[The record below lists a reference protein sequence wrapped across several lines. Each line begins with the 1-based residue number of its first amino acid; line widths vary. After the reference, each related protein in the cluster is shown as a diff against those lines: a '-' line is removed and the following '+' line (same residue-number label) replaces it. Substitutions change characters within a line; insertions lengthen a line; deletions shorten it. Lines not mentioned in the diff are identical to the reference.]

1 MSKKNITKYI
11 RFLKNM
17 AYNSAGDIVPI
28 VAECD
33 TDKYHD
39 LYYYDGMNRYCYQK
53 KTEEGNDFEYI
64 SEEEYIKEC
73 PILQYLGNKKKL
85 VINRDILLQ
94 MPPSWQDDLVY
105 LLDKMEHY

>member
-1 MSKKNITKYI
+1 MPFALTKDVIGY
-11 RFLKNM
+11 RLFVN
-17 AYNSAGDIVPI
+17 
-28 VAECD
+28 
-33 TDKYHD
+33 
-39 LYYYDGMNRYCYQK
+39 
-53 KTEEGNDFEYI
+53 I